1 MKVGCKVVTVVTAI
15 TALLT
20 LTVMYL
26 ELSVVYGQNE
36 EPLPVILI
44 HGYRQDASSWY
55 IWEDLLQRDEI
66 PYYLAN
72 FDDGMCGS
80 SEDHARELG
89 QIVEQVKL
97 ETGSEKVNIVG
108 FSKGGLD
115 ARVYLEDRNN
125 NVENLIMI
133 GTPNGGAPLAYWDF
147 ICYPA
152 ADDLEFGSEATRA
165 VRNPNTNY
173 YTIYGDWVYPVW
185 NGLFWIT
192 QYGNPFIPARDD
204 GLVPVWSVNSKSYF
218 TNIGNTFDP
227 HNGLQTVNEYN
238 IARSILLGN

>member
-97 ETGSEKVNIVG
+97 ET
-108 FSKGGLD
+108 
-115 ARVYLEDRNN
+115 
-125 NVENLIMI
+125 
-133 GTPNGGAPLAYWDF
+133 
-147 ICYPA
+147 
-152 ADDLEFGSEATRA
+152 
-165 VRNPNTNY
+165 
-173 YTIYGDWVYPVW
+173 
-185 NGLFWIT
+185 
-192 QYGNPFIPARDD
+192 
-204 GLVPVWSVNSKSYF
+204 
-218 TNIGNTFDP
+218 
-227 HNGLQTVNEYN
+227 
-238 IARSILLGN
+238 